1 MEADNLKALK
11 KASGHDVSASESDDD
26 TDSGEETTSG
36 PNIQPQIRQPEK
48 NVKAKEA
55 VKKRASA
62 AAKDI
67 AAKQSEDSKKPQES
81 MVDIIEKQMQA
92 QEAPR
97 SSQRSVSR
105 EPPTEPKK
113 ALLGPVNPEKPPNLE
128 PTKSK
133 PSASTFRKPRAS
145 QF

>member
-81 MVDIIEKQMQA
+81 MQPAK
-92 QEAPR
+92 R
-97 SSQRSVSR
+97 
-105 EPPTEPKK
+105 
-113 ALLGPVNPEKPPNLE
+113 
-128 PTKSK
+128 
-133 PSASTFRKPRAS
+133 FPRAADRTQEGTPRPS
-145 QF
+145 